1 VSLLFSPFFTE
12 FCGQVFSFSLSS
24 RCWRSVSGSDLFL
37 LLLPSHQSFF
47 FLFPIIFHSPQ
58 KLKNPLRISSKKDK
72 KQKKKKEEEEE
83 AIFLFISLSAD
94 GRV

>member
-72 KQKKKKEEEEE
+72 KQKKKKEEEE